1 MHKPSM
7 LTTVHSAWWQ
17 IRVHPPAIQ
26 HSRWKMLGHS
36 NVIQCKETRHLHI
49 YSSLHKDAHQG
60 PVSFAFSPQDPFS
73 VIKKHGGF
81 PLMALLQ
88 QNEIKRLHK
97 VDVEKCQTCFI
108 QTEGYGSMRGAI
120 WRTKEFTRWEDR
132 KARLSLEVWNKNGNS
147 KPTEQKQ
154 IKHLP

>member
-1 MHKPSM
+1 MSEPQRSSLTPIQLLCTSASRNPSRC
-7 LTTVHSAWWQ
+7 TSRRIHAQTEHA
-17 IRVHPPAIQ
+17 HPQSIQLSDKSEYIHQLFNTAAEKCEAIQ
-26 HSRWKMLGHS
+26 MSFSARRLG
-36 NVIQCKETRHLHI
+36 HLHI

-60 PVSFAFSPQDPFS
+60 PVSFAFSPQEPSS

-97 VDVEKCQTCFI
+97 VDVEKCQTRFI

-120 WRTKEFTRWEDR
+120 
-132 KARLSLEVWNKNGNS
+132 
-147 KPTEQKQ
+147 
-154 IKHLP
+154 

>member
-1 MHKPSM
+1 MSF
-7 LTTVHSAWWQ
+7 SAK
-17 IRVHPPAIQ
+17 RP
-26 HSRWKMLGHS
+26 G
-36 NVIQCKETRHLHI
+36 HLHI

-60 PVSFAFSPQDPFS
+60 PVRFAFSPQDPSS

-108 QTEGYGSMRGAI
+108 QTEGYESMRGAI
-120 WRTKEFTRWEDR
+120 
-132 KARLSLEVWNKNGNS
+132 
-147 KPTEQKQ
+147 
-154 IKHLP
+154 